1 MRMKELEDLPWF
13 PSVLRNDQTAFI
25 GYVVNRFRLYRPFLR
40 HLRSLSIPATL
51 MVDLCSGSGAPA
63 VRIFRES
70 HRFTRLTLTDRFP
83 APWQSRDERVD
94 YDQRRVD
101 AREMPFTPGCCYT
114 MFNALHHFSDAEK
127 LQIVQRIKASG
138 SHGLFVEILEPGPAT
153 MLKVLLTTTLGTLL
167 FTPFIR
173 PLSLR
178 RLFFTYILP
187 VNLITITY
195 DGIVSVLKSRTAD
208 QYRSLFAEHGASVEV
223 TRLTE
228 GITPL
233 IVVHIRPTP

>member
-1 MRMKELEDLPWF
+1 L
-13 PSVLRNDQTAFI
+13 V
-25 GYVVNRFRLYRPFLR
+25 
-40 HLRSLSIPATL
+40 
-51 MVDLCSGSGAPA
+51 
-63 VRIFRES
+63 
-70 HRFTRLTLTDRFP
+70 
-83 APWQSRDERVD
+83 
-94 YDQRRVD
+94 
-101 AREMPFTPGCCYT
+101 
-114 MFNALHHFSDAEK
+114 
-127 LQIVQRIKASG
+127 
-138 SHGLFVEILEPGPAT
+138 
-153 MLKVLLTTTLGTLL
+153 

-178 RLFFTYILP
+178 RIFFTYILP

-195 DGIVSVLKSRTAD
+195 DGIISVLKSRTAD